1 MCCNKSEIIAVIIE
15 GEGVRRAGG
24 ARGLQ
29 LSGLKKIETHVL
41 VCVHKD
47 CEKRGGAEALKELK
61 RALKETGRRGRVMLS
76 KVDCFDQCD
85 DGPVMVV
92 YPEGVWY
99 GRVDASCAREIAE
112 RHVGGDGA
120 GRPAGCRV
128 LRDMRRGGGG
138 GACDE

>member
-1 MCCNKSEIIAVIIE
+1 M
-15 GEGVRRAGG
+15 
-24 ARGLQ
+24 
-29 LSGLKKIETHVL
+29 SGLRKITNHVL

-47 CEKRGGAEALKELK
+47 CEKRGGPEALKELK
-61 RALKETGRRGRVMLS
+61 RALREAGQRSRVMVS

-85 DGPVMVV
+85 DAPVMVV

-112 RHVGGDGA
+112 RHVGGDGV

-128 LRDMRRGGGG
+128 LRDMRRG
-138 GACDE
+138 DD

>member
-1 MCCNKSEIIAVIIE
+1 M
-15 GEGVRRAGG
+15 
-24 ARGLQ
+24 
-29 LSGLKKIETHVL
+29 SGLKKIETHVL

-61 RALKETGRRGRVMLS
+61 RALKETGRRGRVMIS

-99 GRVDASCAREIAE
+99 GRVDAACAREIAV

-138 GACDE
+138 GAGDE